1 MYRKASIGIF
11 ILGVLAGG
19 ALHAQTVKKLTLKE
33 ALDLGVT
40 NSKELTISSEK
51 VKEAQAK
58 VSQAKDK
65 VWPEVSVS
73 GMYLHVNTP
82 NVKLPG
88 SSSDNSNGSG
98 NDSGSG
104 LSSLTNLHDILLG
117 QVSASMPIF
126 NGFKIRNNRV
136 MSEYLAEAA
145 QYDAQTSKSEVL
157 TNTAKA
163 LYQFYAVQETRRA
176 IEENLKHETQRV
188 AEFKNLEAQGLL
200 ARNDRLKAELQ
211 ANNVELA
218 LTEANNSV
226 QLAEYNLIILLGLPD
241 DTKLELDTTGMFEL
255 AKLTTWDEYL
265 QAGMT
270 NRNELKSAGL
280 QMKASDAAYK
290 SAKGNALPTVSL
302 TAGYVNLYI
311 PNVATVTNAINA
323 GVSVKWSITG
333 AIHAG
338 HATQE
343 AKARLTQSEVSE
355 KLTQDHV
362 KVEIRQKYLKCQESL
377 DKLAITERAIAQAEE
392 NFSISQNKYK
402 QGLLILS
409 DYLDADVA
417 LLQARIN
424 YATAKSDSMIAYY
437 ELQESTGTLQ

>member
-19 ALHAQTVKKLTLKE
+19 AVHAQTVKKLTLKE

-58 VSQAKDK
+58 VSEAKDK
-65 VWPEVSVS
+65 VWPEVGVS

-82 NVKLPG
+82 NIKLPA
-88 SSSDNSNGSG
+88 STTDSNNG
-98 NDSGSG
+98 DSGSGG
-104 LSSLTNLHDILLG
+104 LSSLTNLHNIFLG

-126 NGFKIRNNRV
+126 NGFKIRNNRI

-145 QYDAQTSKSEVL
+145 KYDDQTSKNEVL
-157 TNTAKA
+157 VNTAKA
-163 LYQFYAVQETRRA
+163 LYQYYAVNETRRA

-188 AEFKNLEAQGLL
+188 AEFKNLETQGLL
-200 ARNDRLKAELQ
+200 PRNDRLKAELQ

-226 QLAEYNLIILLGLPD
+226 QLAEYNIVILLGLPD

-265 QAGMT
+265 QSGLT
-270 NRNELKSAGL
+270 NRTELKSAGL
-280 QMKASDAAYK
+280 QMKASNAAYK
-290 SAKGNALPTVSL
+290 SAKGNALPTVAL
-302 TAGYVNLYI
+302 TAGYINLYI
-311 PNVATVTNAINA
+311 PDVATITNALNA

-333 AIHAG
+333 AIHAKHG
-338 HATQE
+338 TQE
-343 AKARLTQSEVSE
+343 AKARLAQTEASE